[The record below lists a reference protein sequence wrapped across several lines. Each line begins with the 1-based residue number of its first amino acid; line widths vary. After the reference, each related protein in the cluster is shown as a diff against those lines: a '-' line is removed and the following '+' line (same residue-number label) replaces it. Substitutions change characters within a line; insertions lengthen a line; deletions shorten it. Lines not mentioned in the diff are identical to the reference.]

1 MMIAIP
7 TSIFQLASSASTA
20 SSFAAM
26 TTMTTIPTTLHS
38 SLLPL
43 PLSSSSSSSSIVI
56 GNLFTDTTHNV
67 PAADMWISLSAFGTE
82 VYNTVIT
89 TTTTTIPIP
98 DITTIFSTIVFVTVS
113 DMIPFVPCQPL
124 AISLATVYG
133 IYAYPI
139 CVLGQTF
146 AGIIAFQSSRLFSNT
161 EKVQNVIENLNEDSN
176 ELFQNF
182 QNEILKKQK
191 QQQQQQKNKNDDK
204 SEGSK
209 GVIGEVIGTM
219 TKRRS
224 NDTTDDDDNDTD
236 VDEWTVFLALVGLRF
251 APFFPFSAGNYLL
264 GGATTVTIRS
274 FIVATIL
281 GCLASNAIS
290 VLIGM
295 GVGIELLQQQ
305 ATSQ

>member
-1 MMIAIP
+1 MSP
-7 TSIFQLASSASTA
+7 F
-20 SSFAAM
+20 
-26 TTMTTIPTTLHS
+26 S
-38 SLLPL
+38 SLLIFLFLFILLL
-43 PLSSSSSSSSIVI
+43 PFFSFLNYPNTKDSDV
-56 GNLFTDTTHNV
+56 
-67 PAADMWISLSAFGTE
+67 WISLSTLGTE
-82 VYNTVIT
+82 VYNNVI

-98 DITTIFSTIVFVTVS
+98 DITTIFSTILFVTVS

-139 CVLGQTF
+139 CVLGQTC

-182 QNEILKKQK
+182 QNKILKKQK
-191 QQQQQQKNKNDDK
+191 PKPKNKNDDK
-204 SEGSK
+204 SERSK

-224 NDTTDDDDNDTD
+224 NGNDTTYDDNDDNDTD

>member
-1 MMIAIP
+1 
-7 TSIFQLASSASTA
+7 
-20 SSFAAM
+20 
-26 TTMTTIPTTLHS
+26 
-38 SLLPL
+38 
-43 PLSSSSSSSSIVI
+43 
-56 GNLFTDTTHNV
+56 
-67 PAADMWISLSAFGTE
+67 MWF
-82 VYNTVIT
+82 
-89 TTTTTIPIP
+89 
-98 DITTIFSTIVFVTVS
+98 
-113 DMIPFVPCQPL
+113 
-124 AISLATVYG
+124 
-133 IYAYPI
+133 
-139 CVLGQTF
+139 
-146 AGIIAFQSSRLFSNT
+146 
-161 EKVQNVIENLNEDSN
+161 ENLNEDSN

-182 QNEILKKQK
+182 QNKILKKQK
-191 QQQQQQKNKNDDK
+191 QQQQKKNKNDDK

-224 NDTTDDDDNDTD
+224 NGNDTTDDDDDDNDSDVD

-295 GVGIELLQQQ
+295 GVGIELLQQ
-305 ATSQ
+305 

>member
-1 MMIAIP
+1 MMMIAIP
-7 TSIFQLASSASTA
+7 ASIFQLASSASTA

-38 SLLPL
+38 SSL
-43 PLSSSSSSSSIVI
+43 PLSSSSSSIAI

-67 PAADMWISLSAFGTE
+67 PAADMWIYLSTLGTE
-82 VYNTVIT
+82 VYNTVI
-89 TTTTTIPIP
+89 TTTIPIP
-98 DITTIFSTIVFVTVS
+98 DITTIFSTILFVTVS

-139 CVLGQTF
+139 CVIGQTC

-182 QNEILKKQK
+182 QNKILKKQK
-191 QQQQQQKNKNDDK
+191 QQQKKNKNDDK
-204 SEGSK
+204 KSERSK
-209 GVIGEVIGTM
+209 GVLGEVIGTM

-224 NDTTDDDDNDTD
+224 NGTTDDNDTTYD
-236 VDEWTVFLALVGLRF
+236 DDDTEVDEWTVFLALVGLRF

-305 ATSQ
+305 QTSQ